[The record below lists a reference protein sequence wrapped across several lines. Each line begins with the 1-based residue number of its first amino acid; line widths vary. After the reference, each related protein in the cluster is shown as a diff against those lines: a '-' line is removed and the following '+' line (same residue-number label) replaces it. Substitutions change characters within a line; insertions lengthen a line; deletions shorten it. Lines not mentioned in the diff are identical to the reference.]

1 MLLTLDVELASI
13 KSHPRFR
20 VLASELIANYRNPL
34 WRIPEKVLLIEI
46 TEVLDFGPISDSDFL
61 IIAESSMSDS

>member
-20 VLASELIANYRNPL
+20 VLASELITNYGSPL
-34 WRIPEKVLLIEI
+34 WRTSEKVLPIAI
-46 TEVLDFGPISDSDFL
+46 AEVLDFGPVSDSDFL